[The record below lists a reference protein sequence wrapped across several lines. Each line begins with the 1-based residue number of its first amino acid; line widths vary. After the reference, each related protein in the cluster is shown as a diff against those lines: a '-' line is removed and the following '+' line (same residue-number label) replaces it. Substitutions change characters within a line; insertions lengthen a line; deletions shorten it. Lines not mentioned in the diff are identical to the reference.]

1 MRVNAG
7 QCNSARRAALFLLGQ
22 TGGGGVRATFGK
34 AAFVAVTAF
43 IGLLFIFVINQ
54 TAQIVALADKVSPT
68 FGTVVLWTLIVLYA
82 AGVIAVI
89 GHFASLPRSL
99 RPPAHRDDPEFP
111 RYLQRL
117 KARLARNPLVEGM
130 PLETEEDVETALN
143 VLGKK
148 ADEATRA
155 AALQV
160 FLTTAISQ
168 NGSLD
173 AFAVLAAQ
181 SRLVLQIA
189 RIYSQRPSVRDLVW
203 LYGNVAMAA
212 LLARQIEEL
221 DVTETIQ
228 PLVSSVMS
236 SALGAV
242 PGMEAAAN
250 VFVQSVLSGSANAY
264 VTLRVGVLAKRYCG
278 SLTMPDAGTARKAAF
293 AEAMQMIPSVVHQG
307 GRTVANIIKTAMAK
321 TVVDSVKRAGTATVA
336 TASSVTKQIAH
347 GAREVAA
354 SGINTV
360 RKWTDRLPFLRR
372 AAENGVEA
380 APHVTGEE
388 TSGVAG
394 VDLANEGQHV
404 PVGGE
409 QGVSGR

>member
-1 MRVNAG
+1 M
-7 QCNSARRAALFLLGQ
+7 
-22 TGGGGVRATFGK
+22 
-34 AAFVAVTAF
+34 
-43 IGLLFIFVINQ
+43 
-54 TAQIVALADKVSPT
+54 
-68 FGTVVLWTLIVLYA
+68 
-82 AGVIAVI
+82 
-89 GHFASLPRSL
+89 
-99 RPPAHRDDPEFP
+99 
-111 RYLQRL
+111 
-117 KARLARNPLVEGM
+117 
-130 PLETEEDVETALN
+130 
-143 VLGKK
+143 
-148 ADEATRA
+148 

-173 AFAVLAAQ
+173 AFAVLVAQ

-189 RIYSQRPSVRDLVW
+189 RIYNQRPSVRDLVW

-212 LLARQIEEL
+212 LLARQIEDL
-221 DVTETIQ
+221 DVAETIQ

-307 GRTVANIIKTAMAK
+307 GRTVANIIKTAMTK
-321 TVVDSVKRAGTATVA
+321 TVVDSVRRAGSATVA
-336 TASSVTKQIAH
+336 TAGNVTRQIAH

-354 SGINTV
+354 SGISSV
-360 RKWTDRLPFLRR
+360 LKWTDRLPFLRR
-372 AAENGVEA
+372 TAGDAAAKEHAEKTPDAERLDKEVGGEA
-380 APHVTGEE
+380 VSGPGADAASSIAPTVNDDGLE
-388 TSGVAG
+388 VAG
-394 VDLANEGQHV
+394 TDSAAEGQHMQDGTV
-404 PVGGE
+404 